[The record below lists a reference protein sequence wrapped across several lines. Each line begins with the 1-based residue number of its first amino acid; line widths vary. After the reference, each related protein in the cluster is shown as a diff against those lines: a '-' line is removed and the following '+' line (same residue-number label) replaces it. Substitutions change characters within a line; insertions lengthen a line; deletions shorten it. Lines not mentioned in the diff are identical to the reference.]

1 MSQFMLKV
9 ISQPATTMMDRIRQ
23 QNAMR
28 DVVMIIKKKRER
40 KIALIF
46 HSQQRHQ

>member
-9 ISQPATTMMDRIRQ
+9 ILQPVTTMMDRIRQ

-28 DVVMIIKKKRER
+28 DVVMIIKKKENE
-40 KIALIF
+40 K
-46 HSQQRHQ
+46 